1 MAFRRS
7 SSYSELMEKSGFR
20 PADLEQS
27 AYALS
32 DLKKILLHMMPGSGV
47 FATQIPDVGMAR
59 RDKAGISEHRFD
71 RPIVSL
77 LVQGSKETVI
87 GSHSHRLISPQVLT
101 VCVDMPSSSRILEA
115 SPDNPLL
122 TLFFYIN
129 PRMINELL
137 LELGSGWEP
146 RQQANGVFV
155 TTPDAVFLE
164 AMLHL
169 AKVIEGRKHLALR
182 ARLALMD
189 LHILL
194 LAGAQGA
201 LLKEVYATSRQRG
214 NELCNAIR
222 YLKENL
228 NRGVSAAELA
238 KAANMSESS
247 LYRHFKTLTGLS
259 PLQYHKQLRLHKA
272 RELIM
277 AEHEQASRAAYR
289 VGFESVSQFSREYK
303 KLFGIPPKQIRS
315 SLHTGRDS
323 KTSCNPEKENE

>member
-1 MAFRRS
+1 MAFVPS
-7 SSYSELMEKSGFR
+7 SSYSELMERELKS
-20 PADLEQS
+20 ADLGEFS
-27 AYALS
+27 FALAE
-32 DLKKILLHMMPGSGV
+32 LKGILLRQMPKPGV
-47 FATQIPDVGMAR
+47 FATQIPAVGMAR
-59 RDKAGISEHRFD
+59 RDRAGISEHRFD

-87 GSHSHRLISPQVLT
+87 GSYSHRLISPQVLT

-115 SPDNPLL
+115 SPQNPLL

-137 LELGSGWEP
+137 LEFGSGGEL
-146 RQQANGVFV
+146 RRQANGVFI
-155 TTPDAVFLE
+155 TNPDTVFLE

-169 AKVIEGRKHLALR
+169 AKVIEGRKHLPLR
-182 ARLALMD
+182 GRLALMD

-194 LAGAQGA
+194 LAGEQGA
-201 LLKEVYATSRQRG
+201 LLREVYASSRQRG
-214 NELCNAIR
+214 SELCKAIR
-222 YLKENL
+222 YLQENL
-228 NRGVSAAELA
+228 TRGVSAAELA

-247 LYRHFKTLTGLS
+247 LYRHFKTLTGIS

-303 KLFGIPPKQIRS
+303 KLFGAPPKQSRN
-315 SLHTGRDS
+315 SLHNGRDAQ
-323 KTSCNPEKENE
+323 TSCNIEEENG